1 MSGDRLP
8 ESQFNAQYPFNAVTV
23 TRSGHE
29 FHIDDT
35 PGSERIR
42 QAHKSG
48 TFFEVSPDGR
58 KVELVVGN
66 DHKYVK
72 GGLTLTVDN
81 NGDIKIAGNLRLVV
95 EGDMQAEVHGNMNS
109 IVSGDSTVATLGDSV
124 QMVGGD
130 CVTKVD
136 GSMSAKIDSNL
147 NCQVKKDAE
156 IEVKGDTSIVGTGD
170 VDIEAKNIRLNAQT
184 ALTLKGKTVNVVKGI

>member
-1 MSGDRLP
+1 MDDRLP
-8 ESQFNAQYPFNAVTV
+8 KSDFQAQYPFNAVTV

-29 FHIDDT
+29 FHVDDT
-35 PGSERIR
+35 PGHERLR

-48 TFFEVSPDGR
+48 TFFEASADGR

-81 NGDIKIAGNLRLVV
+81 NGDIKISGNLRLVV

-124 QMVGGD
+124 QMIGGD
-130 CVTKVD
+130 AITKVD
-136 GSMSAKIDSNL
+136 GSMSAKVDKNL
-147 NCQVKKDAE
+147 NAQIGSDAE
-156 IEVKGDTSIVGTGD
+156 IEVKGDTSLVGKGD
-170 VDIEAKNIRLNAQT
+170 IDIEARNIRLNAEA
-184 ALTLKGKTVNVVKGI
+184 ALTLKGKSVNVVKGI